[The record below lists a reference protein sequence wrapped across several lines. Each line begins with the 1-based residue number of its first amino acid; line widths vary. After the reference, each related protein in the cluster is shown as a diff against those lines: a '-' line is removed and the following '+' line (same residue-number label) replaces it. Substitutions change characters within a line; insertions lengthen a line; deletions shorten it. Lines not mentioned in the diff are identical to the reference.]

1 MLRLAVRAGRSA
13 GRLSF
18 VFVGF
23 AVFLLSLN
31 LISLRLEALFL
42 ERRIWS
48 LIEERERLR
57 REELTLRAQLEALR
71 CFARIEEKAK
81 LELKMVRSSPKGVV
95 SVERRGSGEAGAMA
109 SRGGLEILGGRR
121 AEAKD

>member
-1 MLRLAVRAGRSA
+1 MLRFAARARRSA

-18 VFVGF
+18 IFVGF

-31 LISLRLEALFL
+31 LISLRLDALFL
-42 ERRIWS
+42 ERRIWG

-71 CFARIEEKAK
+71 CFARIEERAK
-81 LELKMVRSSPKGVV
+81 LELKMVRSSPKGMV
-95 SVERRGSGEAGAMA
+95 SVERKGSGGAEAMA
-109 SRGGLEILGGRR
+109 SRGGPELLGGRR